1 MKPLYCEETAWL
13 AKIRQRKSLELKA
26 AGNPD
31 FDFSFFI
38 QTRQKAR
45 VIGSSLVIDVI
56 GPLYGDGVPLNEVLG
71 GTNYQ
76 SIVKEI
82 KGAAGNIDEVVFI
95 FDSPG
100 GDVQGC
106 HETAE
111 LIKSLPV
118 ETVAYVKGMCCPAA
132 YYLASACDQVVVT
145 ETALVGSIGTVI
157 SLWNAKSEE
166 ILTITN
172 DDAVFKHPETPMNT
186 EAIAYYRDLC
196 NKIAGRF
203 QEFVASGR
211 PGLSADAFS
220 GKVFVAEDAVSLGL
234 IDDVIPWV
242 DFPGV
247 V

>member
-13 AKIRQRKSLELKA
+13 ASMRQRKSLEPKA

-45 VIGSSLVIDVI
+45 VVGSSLVIDVI

-76 SIVKEI
+76 SIVEELKA
-82 KGAAGNIDEVVFI
+82 AAGSIDEVVFV

-111 LIKSLPV
+111 FIKSLPV
-118 ETVAYVKGMCCPAA
+118 STVAYVKGACYSAA
-132 YYLASACDQVVVT
+132 YYLAAACDRVIVT
-145 ETALVGSIGTVI
+145 ETAMVGSIGTVI
-157 SLWNAKSEE
+157 SLWNAKDEK

-172 DDAVFKHPETPMNT
+172 DDAVFKRPDTPLNA

-203 QEFVASGR
+203 QEFVASRR
-211 PGLSADAFS
+211 PSLSPDAFS
-220 GKVFVAEDAVSLGL
+220 GKVFVMEDAAALGL
-234 IDDVIPWV
+234 IDGVMPWV
-242 DFPGV
+242 DFPGAN
-247 V
+247 

>member
-1 MKPLYCEETAWL
+1 M
-13 AKIRQRKSLELKA
+13 
-26 AGNPD
+26 
-31 FDFSFFI
+31 
-38 QTRQKAR
+38 
-45 VIGSSLVIDVI
+45 
-56 GPLYGDGVPLNEVLG
+56 
-71 GTNYQ
+71 
-76 SIVKEI
+76 
-82 KGAAGNIDEVVFI
+82 
-95 FDSPG
+95 
-100 GDVQGC
+100 
-106 HETAE
+106 
-111 LIKSLPV
+111 
-118 ETVAYVKGMCCPAA
+118 
-132 YYLASACDQVVVT
+132 T

-186 EAIAYYRDLC
+186 EAIAYYRDVC

>member
-13 AKIRQRKSLELKA
+13 ASMRQRKVLEPKA

-31 FDFSFFI
+31 FDLSFFI

-45 VIGSSLVIDVI
+45 VIDSSLVIDVI
-56 GPLYGDGVPLNEVLG
+56 GPLYGNGVPLNEVLG

-76 SIVKEI
+76 SIVEEI
-82 KGAAGNIDEVVFI
+82 KAAAGNIDEVVFV

-111 LIKSLPV
+111 LIKSIPV
-118 ETVAYVKGMCCPAA
+118 KTVAYVKGMCCSAA
-132 YYLASACDQVVVT
+132 YYLASACGQVIVT
-145 ETALVGSIGTVI
+145 ETAMVGSIGTVI
-157 SLWNAKSEE
+157 SLWNAKEEE

-172 DDAVFKHPETPMNT
+172 DDAVFKRPDTPLSA

-203 QEFVASGR
+203 QAFVTSRR
-211 PGLSADAFS
+211 PSLSSDVFS
-220 GKVFVAEDAVSLGL
+220 GKVFVVEDAADLGL
-234 IDDVIPWV
+234 IDDVMSCV
-242 DFPGV
+242 DFPGAN
-247 V
+247 

>member
-13 AKIRQRKSLELKA
+13 ASMRQRKSLEPKA

-56 GPLYGDGVPLNEVLG
+56 GPLYGDGVPLNEALG

-76 SIVKEI
+76 SIVEEI
-82 KGAAGNIDEVVFI
+82 KAAAGNIDEVIFV

-118 ETVAYVKGMCCPAA
+118 ETVAYVKGMCCSAA
-132 YYLASACDQVVVT
+132 YYLASACDQVIVT

-172 DDAVFKHPETPMNT
+172 DDAVFKTSGNPNERGGNRLLQGFVQQDRRTVSGVCGFRTPRT
-186 EAIAYYRDLC
+186 FCGCFFPAR
-196 NKIAGRF
+196 
-203 QEFVASGR
+203 
-211 PGLSADAFS
+211 
-220 GKVFVAEDAVSLGL
+220 SLWWKML
-234 IDDVIPWV
+234 PPWA
-242 DFPGV
+242 
-247 V
+247 

>member
-1 MKPLYCEETAWL
+1 ME
-13 AKIRQRKSLELKA
+13 
-26 AGNPD
+26 
-31 FDFSFFI
+31 
-38 QTRQKAR
+38 
-45 VIGSSLVIDVI
+45 
-56 GPLYGDGVPLNEVLG
+56 
-71 GTNYQ
+71 
-76 SIVKEI
+76 EI
-82 KGAAGNIDEVVFI
+82 KAAAGNIDEVIFV

-118 ETVAYVKGMCCPAA
+118 ETVAYVKGMCCSAA
-132 YYLASACDQVVVT
+132 YYLASACDQVIVT

-172 DDAVFKHPETPMNT
+172 DDAVFKHPETPMNA

-203 QEFVASGR
+203 QEFVVSGR

-220 GKVFVAEDAVSLGL
+220 GKVFVVEDAASLGL
-234 IDDVIPWV
+234 IDDVMPWV
-242 DFPGV
+242 DFPGAN
-247 V
+247 

>member
-118 ETVAYVKGMCCPAA
+118 ETVAYVKGMCCSAA

-157 SLWNAKSEE
+157 SLWNAKE
-166 ILTITN
+166 
-172 DDAVFKHPETPMNT
+172 
-186 EAIAYYRDLC
+186 
-196 NKIAGRF
+196 
-203 QEFVASGR
+203 
-211 PGLSADAFS
+211 
-220 GKVFVAEDAVSLGL
+220 
-234 IDDVIPWV
+234 
-242 DFPGV
+242 
-247 V
+247 